1 MPLLNRPKKQEK
13 REYTSSKRDNANH
26 HAVYNTGTW
35 RKLRLWYLS
44 EHPLCERCLKEKG
57 KIQSAIDVH
66 HKIEIDKGHTLM
78 EKRTLGF
85 DVENLESLCKDCHKE
100 EHKKRRLNKFKNV
113 SNNNRN
119 SNF

>member
-1 MPLLNRPKKQEK
+1 
-13 REYTSSKRDNANH
+13 
-26 HAVYNTGTW
+26 
-35 RKLRLWYLS
+35 
-44 EHPLCERCLKEKG
+44 
-57 KIQSAIDVH
+57 
-66 HKIEIDKGHTLM
+66 M